1 VPNNITN
8 KLVIKGESE
17 DIKIKKL
24 YKFYWDCGRQGDV
37 EGMFIADEKEI
48 EGAIDEEV
56 YFGEILGKH
65 SEVYGTIDQGD
76 IEEIKVSET
85 TVKEMEEIIGSTISG
100 YNPLNYIQYVC
111 CECGDKYS
119 VSDVT
124 WYVKDNGDKVCE
136 YCATDI
142 GKEQLTELD

>member
-1 VPNNITN
+1 M
-8 KLVIKGESE
+8 
-17 DIKIKKL
+17 KKL

-65 SEVYGTIDQGD
+65 SEVYGTIEQGD
-76 IEEIKVSET
+76 IEEIKVSQT

-111 CECGDKYS
+111 CECGDKCS